1 MPIITFISNLIA
13 INASFQLTKEFLT
26 LDNTFLDS
34 LVDTTANFDFV
45 AVIAS
50 TIDQSVKANG
60 RSVYGKG
67 KGE

>member
-34 LVDTTANFDFV
+34 LVDTTTHFDFI

-50 TIDQSVKANG
+50 TIDQPVKANG
-60 RSVYGKG
+60 RSICGKG
-67 KGE
+67 KRE